1 MDKKVFYTKS
11 KIEMM
16 GVKNLLESQGIKCY
30 EMDKVDS
37 SYAGIFGNYELMVD
51 ESNEEK
57 AKEIISEFESNSK

>member
-1 MDKKVFYTKS
+1 
-11 KIEMM
+11 MM